1 MDHIDS
7 NESVVISNRNMLLFV
22 ILVNKIKSVSSNK
35 WLLKYILREW
45 QRILIQFFK
54 CQYRI

>member
-54 CQYRI
+54 CQHRI